1 MAAELQR
8 KFGIQAEMV
17 RGRGGVFDVTMDN
30 EIIYSKKQ
38 SGRFPMPGEVEE
50 KVSERVG
57 A

>member
-1 MAAELQR
+1 MAAEIQR

-17 RGRGGVFDVTMDN
+17 RGRGGIFDVTLDN

-38 SGRFPMPGEVEE
+38 TGRFPMPGEVEE
-50 KVSERVG
+50 RLSERVS